1 MPRPALLCA
10 GRRSPRKGAALRGGE
25 SGAADQPPSLL
36 GFRTHVL
43 LWLHPT
49 QQPAKLRRHRGGE
62 EQGGRGLPGAAVK
75 PDLPRLPGA
84 CSAGVP
90 QLLPLRKAVASTA
103 VEGPLQMSP
112 VFIPQEF
119 SFTDARHP
127 KPSRSP
133 SRPAPAWAAAA
144 QNASLRPTA
153 DPRPHYDAHAWGQ
166 PSGVHRSDPVA
177 GLHGPAHMRGDT
189 LQLQE
194 DKPTAGA
201 LEAAWGPG
209 SVPSPVTGARPW
221 CNARHWPP
229 LPCAPWQDPAA
240 TSARAKRQGPAA
252 AAGPALA
259 PSAVTGLHGGT
270 RLQLPPAARWS
281 GCPRPP
287 ALLRTSLRQL
297 WGCTAASVPTAGPD
311 PATPCVPETS
321 PHLHTD
327 TRSWPRGRARTPP
340 PLAAPAA
347 CPSPSRCTWRC

>member
-36 GFRTHVL
+36 GFHTHVL

-62 EQGGRGLPGAAVK
+62 EQGGQGLPGAAVK

-177 GLHGPAHMRGDT
+177 GLRGPAHMRGDT

-209 SVPSPVTGARPW
+209 SVPSPVTG
-221 CNARHWPP
+221 
-229 LPCAPWQDPAA
+229 
-240 TSARAKRQGPAA
+240 G
-252 AAGPALA
+252 
-259 PSAVTGLHGGT
+259 
-270 RLQLPPAARWS
+270 
-281 GCPRPP
+281 
-287 ALLRTSLRQL
+287 
-297 WGCTAASVPTAGPD
+297 TAGL
-311 PATPCVPETS
+311 AS
-321 PHLHTD
+321 
-327 TRSWPRGRARTPP
+327 SKPR
-340 PLAAPAA
+340 
-347 CPSPSRCTWRC
+347 